1 MPSLLV
7 APCPP
12 FALVAVPSFA
22 GVPWTGL
29 AWVVGLWLTALAC
42 VAISSWAVA
51 TTEEADVAGGG
62 RWAFGFALLP
72 ALVAAIVLL
81 GGRWS
86 LPIAWGLMAAILIPF
101 VRQRD
106 AAVPDS
112 RAFLSRGGLRNI
124 TAELRDRLRQWRGEG
139 ATDRRATLRE
149 QFTDL
154 VGRLKSAL
162 ASPGG
167 KGGRAKKAAK
177 KAGKKSHAVTAPKD
191 AFTLFK
197 TDGSV
202 LMSLPLEG
210 GDKATVSA
218 NVRNTQ
224 KLLMSAIRGRVTDLV
239 LDPGPKHYLVRVGSG
254 SGLRDAEKVPVE
266 AAHGVLSTIKVVA
279 GLKVAQPGGKGTFGL
294 AMGEARYD
302 VQVTSTAE
310 AEGEKI
316 VLAIHQAAGGMLH
329 LALEG
334 LGLRPKAL
342 EQLRELARKPHGLLL
357 VVGPPGSGRSTTSY
371 ALLREIDTRTRK
383 VTTIE
388 ETIESRLEGVTQIA
402 VETSGGATFGS
413 VMRMVLKQDPDVI
426 YVAGLPDR
434 ATVELAC
441 QAALTGHMVIATID
455 SKDTLTALTDLMA
468 MGIEPMLL
476 QTSLTGVVAQR
487 LARRLCPKCR
497 VPTEPPEAVLRKCN
511 LQPGAV
517 QRIFRPRDKGCPAC
531 GGTGFRG
538 QLALHEVLA
547 INEQVR
553 RLIASP
559 LPTREV
565 KAAAVLN
572 GMLTLQLDGLSQVLQ
587 GETGVDEVL
596 AVTS

>member
-1 MPSLLV
+1 V
-7 APCPP
+7 
-12 FALVAVPSFA
+12 ALVVVPSFT

-29 AWVVGLWLTALAC
+29 AWVVALWLTAVAC

-51 TTEEADVAGGG
+51 TTEEVDVAGGD
-62 RWAFGFALLP
+62 RWALAFGLLP
-72 ALVAAIVLL
+72 ALVTAIVLF

-86 LPIAWGLMAAILIPF
+86 LPVAWGLGAVLLIPF

-106 AAVPDS
+106 TAVPES
-112 RAFLSRGGLRNI
+112 RAFLARGGLGAIR
-124 TAELRDRLRQWRGEG
+124 AEVTDRLRQWRGAE
-139 ATDRRATLRE
+139 ADERPRSLRE
-149 QFTDL
+149 QFADL
-154 VGRLKSAL
+154 VGRGKSAL
-162 ASPGG
+162 SAWGG
-167 KGGRAKKAAK
+167 KGARGKAKKAAK
-177 KAGKKSHAVTAPKD
+177 RAARKPPAAAPPRD

-197 TDGSV
+197 KDGSV
-202 LMSLPLEG
+202 LMSLPLDG

-224 KLLMSAIRGRVTDLV
+224 KLLMSAIRGAVTDLV
-239 LDPGPKHYLVRVGSG
+239 LEPGSKHYLVRAGTG
-254 SGLRDAEKVPVE
+254 GGLRDAEKVPVE
-266 AAHGVLSTIKVVA
+266 AARGVLSSLKAVA
-279 GLKVAQPGGKGTFGL
+279 GMKVAEPGGQGAFGVSL
-294 AMGEARYD
+294 GEARYD
-302 VQVTSTAE
+302 VQVVSTAE
-310 AEGEKI
+310 EAGEKI
-316 VLAIHQAAGGMLH
+316 VLAIHQATGGMLH
-329 LALEG
+329 VGLDG

-342 EQLRELARKPHGLLL
+342 EQLRDLARKPHGLLL

-371 ALLREIDTRTRK
+371 ALLREIDTRNKK

-413 VMRMVLKQDPDVI
+413 VMKMVLKQDPDVI
-426 YVAGLPDR
+426 YVASLPDR

-441 QAALTGHMVIATID
+441 QAALTGHMVIATTEA
-455 SKDTLTALTDLMA
+455 KDTLTALTDLME

-487 LARRLCPKCR
+487 LARRLCAKCR

-511 LQPGAV
+511 LQVGAV
-517 QRIFRPRDKGCPAC
+517 QRIFKPRDKGCPAC

-538 QLALHEVLA
+538 RLGLHEVLA

-559 LPTREV
+559 LPAREV

-572 GMLTLQLDGLSQVLQ
+572 GMLTLQLDGLSKVLQ